1 MCITPDCQPAQSIIW
16 NIEMDP
22 VDLDWALVLYRLRNS
37 TLNIWTPI
45 LKVKFLSL
53 YNSDD
58 KFKSIESKRMFQ
70 IINPGVW
77 QSGVI
82 HI

>member
-1 MCITPDCQPAQSIIW
+1 
-16 NIEMDP
+16 MDP
-22 VDLDWALVLYRLRNS
+22 VDLDWALELYRLRNL

-58 KFKSIESKRMFQ
+58 
-70 IINPGVW
+70 
-77 QSGVI
+77 
-82 HI
+82 